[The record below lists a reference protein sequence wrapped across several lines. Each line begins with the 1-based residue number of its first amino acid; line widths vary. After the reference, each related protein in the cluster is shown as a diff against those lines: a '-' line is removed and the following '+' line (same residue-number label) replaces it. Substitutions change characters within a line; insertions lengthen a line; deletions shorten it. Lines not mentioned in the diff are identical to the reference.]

1 MKRMKSFLALMVAL
15 LLAANCVFALAEETT
30 MDVSGVAIGN
40 VQISVNDELVSDLSG
55 LTLKLDAG
63 QSDGGSR
70 LAARATVMGG
80 DEVAA
85 QAVIAGAEEQNKF
98 ALNVTGMSKPV
109 TLDVAVLQQLF
120 SEEGMQQLMDQLLA
134 ELSDEERAAV
144 EEMIAAITELASEEG
159 LDGLASAYQA
169 YSEKVNEIMANDMTE
184 GDTAAHEFLYSGETK
199 DAESYVIDVPAE
211 DFQEIMTAACEFYD
225 SNPAFMKLVNALNKL
240 DGETAEITSF
250 SDVMSEVEMPA
261 VTLYAE
267 VYSAN
272 DGSEVEMSYVVA
284 MDGEDLM
291 YLTMVIAEDGEDNIL
306 TCNVSLA
313 DEDETSFTMSFIES
327 PNEVLDGVSDYSFVL
342 SGNEGTADEFTA
354 VLWYSPDEDYDFMV
368 GGQVDADGS
377 TAGFAYGS
385 GAEMKTVATYTDD
398 MSIEAGW
405 FAASEAGAADTLYLS
420 VNDGEDNIYITA
432 DMTHYTETISV
443 DEIDAI
449 LNAEGVDVLTI
460 DDAALDTLMTELSS
474 GMTNAL
480 IVLVNNVPAISDMMT
495 AETATDGE

>member
-109 TLDVAVLQQLF
+109 TLDAAVLQQLF

-134 ELSDEERAAV
+134 QLSDEERAAV

-159 LDGLASAYQA
+159 LDGLTSAYQA
-169 YSEKVNEIMANDMTE
+169 YLEKVNEIMANDMTE

-225 SNPAFMKLVNALNKL
+225 STPAFMKLVNALNKL

-272 DGSEVEMSYVVA
+272 DGSEVEMSYVIA

-313 DEDETSFTMSFIES
+313 DEDETSFAMSFIES

-385 GAEMKTVATYTDD
+385 GAEMKTAAVYADD
-398 MSIEAGW
+398 TNVEAGRV
-405 FAASEAGAADTLYLS
+405 AASEAGAADTLYLS

-480 IVLVNNVPAISDMMT
+480 IVLINNVPAISDMMT
-495 AETATDGE
+495 AEAATDGE

>member
-63 QSDGGSR
+63 QSDSR

-85 QAVIAGAEEQNKF
+85 QAVIAGGEEQNKF

-109 TLDVAVLQQLF
+109 TLDAAVLQQLF

-134 ELSDEERAAV
+134 QLSDEERAAV

-159 LDGLASAYQA
+159 LDGLTSAYQA
-169 YSEKVNEIMANDMTE
+169 YMEKVNEIMANDMTE

-225 SNPAFMKLVNALNKL
+225 SIPAFMKLVNALNKL

-267 VYSAN
+267 AYSAT
-272 DGSEVEMSYVVA
+272 DGSEVEMSYVIT

-313 DEDETSFTMSFIES
+313 DEDETSFTMTFVES

-385 GAEMKTVATYTDD
+385 GAEMKTAAVYADD
-398 MSIEAGW
+398 TSVEAGW
-405 FAASEAGAADTLYLS
+405 VAASEAGAADTLYLS
-420 VNDGEDNIYITA
+420 IDDGEGLDSIYISA
-432 DMTHYTETISV
+432 DMTRYTETISV

-460 DDAALDTLMTELSS
+460 DDAALDTLTSELTS

-480 IVLVNNVPAISDMMT
+480 IVLINNVPAISELMS